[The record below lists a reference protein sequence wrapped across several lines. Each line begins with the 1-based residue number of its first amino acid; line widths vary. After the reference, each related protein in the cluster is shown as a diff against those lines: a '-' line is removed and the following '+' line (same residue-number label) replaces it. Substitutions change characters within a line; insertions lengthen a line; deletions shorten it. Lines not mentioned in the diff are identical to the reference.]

1 MQTVKVR
8 IRRGGVGENQM
19 VYPTRYNAQEVDR
32 DGLGPLSVNQTGAY
46 SGHIGK
52 GGTEEWCIIILSDFL
67 AAEYAK
73 DVDME
78 IISSTAA
85 DTLMEKWRVYNEEP
99 EETLVDPRD
108 PARGHRKL
116 LRKVGVIIKAVPG
129 DR

>member
-1 MQTVKVR
+1 MQAVKVR

-32 DGLGPLSVNQTGAY
+32 DGLGPLSVNHTGAY

-67 AAEYAK
+67 AAEYVK
-73 DVDME
+73 DVDMQLVSPE
-78 IISSTAA
+78 GA
-85 DTLMEKWRVYNEEP
+85 DVLMEEWRVYNEEP
-99 EETLVDPRD
+99 EEVPVDSRD
-108 PARGHRKL
+108 ASAGKRKSL
-116 LRKVGVIIKAVPG
+116 KKTADILKAVPG